1 MLECCAE
8 IILNFNCLACLFGMR
23 FFSAIL
29 AWGLVV
35 VFFLISAKQNN
46 FSSFLFKD
54 KLCDLNTI
62 LGNFPS
68 STFDQLWKEIPAKS
82 QCPSKTFMVLVSYNF
97 SLFYHRGRDM
107 GVGVGVVNWPLNG
120 LDRLLSSTFPS
131 FVFFFFFFFGYT
143 VFLSQRW
150 ILFVVTGFYHYRHLV
165 FGLLSLVAELSLQ
178 LGRASLGPFKLLNA

>member
-1 MLECCAE
+1 MRVCLVCA
-8 IILNFNCLACLFGMR
+8 
-23 FFSAIL
+23 FFCAIL

-35 VFFLISAKQNN
+35 NVCFKNTVRFSASLSKWC
-46 FSSFLFKD
+46 FLFYLGKTE
-54 KLCDLNTI
+54 KFLLLFVQGQTLWLKYDLGQ
-62 LGNFPS
+62 LPS

-82 QCPSKTFMVLVSYNF
+82 QCPSKTFMVLVSYDF

-120 LDRLLSSTFPS
+120 LDRPLSTNVRS
-131 FVFFFFFFFGYT
+131 FVLFLFT

-150 ILFVVTGFYHYRHLV
+150 ILFVVIVFYHCRHLA
-165 FGLLSLVAELSLQ
+165 FGLLSLVVELSLQ

>member
-1 MLECCAE
+1 
-8 IILNFNCLACLFGMR
+8 MR
-23 FFSAIL
+23 FSASL
-29 AWGLVV
+29 SKWC
-35 VFFLISAKQNN
+35 
-46 FSSFLFKD
+46 FLFYLGKTEQFLLLFVQGQTLWLTS
-54 KLCDLNTI
+54 KYDLGQ
-62 LGNFPS
+62 LPS
-68 STFDQLWKEIPAKS
+68 STFDQLWKKIPAKS
-82 QCPSKTFMVLVSYNF
+82 QCPSKTFMVLVSYDF

-131 FVFFFFFFFGYT
+131 LVLFFSFFGFT

-150 ILFVVTGFYHYRHLV
+150 ILFVVTGFYDYRHLV